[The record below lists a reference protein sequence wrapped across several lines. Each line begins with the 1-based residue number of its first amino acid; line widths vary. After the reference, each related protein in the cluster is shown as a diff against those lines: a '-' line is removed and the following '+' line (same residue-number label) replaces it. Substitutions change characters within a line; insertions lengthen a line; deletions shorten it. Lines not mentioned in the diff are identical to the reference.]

1 MVQWI
6 VENFGTIGH
15 IADGKGNLPIHFAAA
30 GGRLPTLSRSLSS
43 PLSLSLPPSL
53 TPPFP
58 SLLSPSLLSPSLPAS
73 FPQSLT
79 RFLTHPFIQSFIYL
93 SSGSI
98 SIIKY
103 FVQQYGKEYA
113 EKRDKSQ
120 TAPVYYAAQDGQF
133 LQPSLLFLILGK
145 FCFVGKIDVLKYLV
159 DGVGVDPVA
168 KDLSGMS
175 TIHAASM
182 GHQLEVVK
190 VGHTHPLTHQVHQ
203 LPPSLSL
210 SLPPSLF
217 SGW

>member
-30 GGRLPTLSRSLSS
+30 GGRLPTLSLSLAPS
-43 PLSLSLPPSL
+43 PLSLSLSL
-53 TPPFP
+53 
-58 SLLSPSLLSPSLPAS
+58 LLSPLPFTLSFLPLS

-79 RFLTHPFIQSFIYL
+79 CSLACLLNTHSFIQSFIHL

-133 LQPSLLFLILGK
+133 LQI
-145 FCFVGKIDVLKYLV
+145 
-159 DGVGVDPVA
+159 
-168 KDLSGMS
+168 
-175 TIHAASM
+175 
-182 GHQLEVVK
+182 
-190 VGHTHPLTHQVHQ
+190 
-203 LPPSLSL
+203 SLSL
-210 SLPPSLF
+210 
-217 SGW
+217 